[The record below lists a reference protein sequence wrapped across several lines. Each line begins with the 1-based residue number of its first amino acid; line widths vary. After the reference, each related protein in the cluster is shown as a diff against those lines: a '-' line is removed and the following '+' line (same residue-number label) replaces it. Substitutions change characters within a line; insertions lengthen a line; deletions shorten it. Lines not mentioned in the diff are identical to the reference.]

1 MFDVDQWLLPIY
13 VWLFVVAPMVVRYLD
28 LSVDNCV
35 KRVAIGGILTGCLA
49 AVLFILSLVVIFI
62 GLVV

>member
-13 VWLFVVAPMVVRYLD
+13 VWLLVVAPMVVRYLD
-28 LSVDNCV
+28 PSVDSYV

-49 AVLFILSLVVIFI
+49 AAMFILSLVVIFI
-62 GLVV
+62 DLVT